1 MIIRETRAEFHKRT
15 DDERGESDAVLSLE
29 LVRRVLDLPN
39 EARTMMLAFFHSV
52 DDGSVVVG
60 DLQVEDG
67 GVLSLRLFSG
77 TAAPED
83 PPRDADN
90 VVVLRR

>member
-1 MIIRETRAEFHKRT
+1 MTIRETRAEFHKRI
-15 DDERGESDAVLSLE
+15 DDERGETDAVLSLE

-39 EARTMMLAFFHSV
+39 EARAMMLAFFHSV
-52 DDGSVVVG
+52 DDGSVVIG

-67 GVLSLRLFSG
+67 GVLSLKLVSG

>member
-1 MIIRETRAEFHKRT
+1 MIIRETRGSFHQRP
-15 DDERGESDAVLSLE
+15 DDERGESDAILSLE

-60 DLQVEDG
+60 DLRVEDG
-67 GVLSLRLFSG
+67 GALSLRLVSG
-77 TAAPED
+77 QAAPED